1 MAQHAD
7 AKLTDLPLTLADR
20 PKARS
25 VRLDR
30 RDQPLKSATT
40 RPASIHRAVSAA
52 VPDRLKRRV

>member
-25 VRLDR
+25 VRLDGH
-30 RDQPLKSATT
+30 SF
-40 RPASIHRAVSAA
+40 
-52 VPDRLKRRV
+52 DRIRVEPGIEHS